1 MGPSVHPNP
10 AKSKNVSVTVM
21 AMFEL
26 ESELTVGEGARK
38 GEKRVLFIAPSL
50 PSPSFRP
57 SLTPLVLISFS
68 SQPSAIVKTK
78 IIPSTRP
85 SVIERDFGFI
95 SDWFSEWQQCFQAHH
110 GAR

>member
-68 SQPSAIVKTK
+68 SQPSAIVKIKDGSYDFDQDNTEY
-78 IIPSTRP
+78 S
-85 SVIERDFGFI
+85 SVRYRAGFRFHI
-95 SDWFSEWQQCFQAHH
+95 
-110 GAR
+110 

>member
-26 ESELTVGEGARK
+26 ESELTVGEGAGK
-38 GEKRVLFIAPSL
+38 GEKRVLFIVPSL

-68 SQPSAIVKTK
+68 SQPSAIVKIK
-78 IIPSTRP
+78 DGSY
-85 SVIERDFGFI
+85 DFDQDNTEHSFVRHRAGFRFHI
-95 SDWFSEWQQCFQAHH
+95 
-110 GAR
+110 

>member
-1 MGPSVHPNP
+1 MMGPSVHPNP

-26 ESELTVGEGARK
+26 ESELTVGEGAGK

-68 SQPSAIVKTK
+68 SQPSAIVKIKDGSYDFDQDNTEH
-78 IIPSTRP
+78 S
-85 SVIERDFGFI
+85 SVRHSAGFRFHI
-95 SDWFSEWQQCFQAHH
+95 
-110 GAR
+110 